1 LDYLARILERKGREN
16 LRRAAHSRALAQ
28 FTEAHTIDSSR
39 RENALAALRRP
50 EGAPP
55 RVIAEVKFA
64 SPSAGIIRAKTAR
77 AGIELGLAYEAGGAA
92 AVSVLADYPGFR
104 GSPLEVRRVA
114 SAVHVP
120 VLFKEFVLE
129 EAQLDLARAMG
140 ASMVLLLVRA
150 LSPERLATMIR
161 ATRWLGLEPVVEAAD
176 ARELDVALGTDA
188 TILGVNARDLRT
200 FTLDVDA
207 AARAVETIP
216 KDRISVF
223 MSGIRSD
230 EDFRAIAR
238 TRADAVLVGE
248 GLAREADPAAS
259 LRRWLEVK

>member
-1 LDYLARILERKGREN
+1 MDYLARILERKSREN
-16 LRRAAHSRALAQ
+16 VRRASHPRALAQ
-28 FTEAHTIDSSR
+28 YVEAQTIDASR
-39 RENALAALRRP
+39 REHALVALRRP
-50 EGAPP
+50 ANALP

-64 SPSAGIIRAKTAR
+64 SPSAGVIRAKTPR
-77 AGIELGLAYEAGGAA
+77 AGIELGLAYQAGGAA

-114 SAVHVP
+114 NAVHVP
-120 VLFKEFVLE
+120 VLFKEFVLDE
-129 EAQLDLARAMG
+129 LQLDLARAMG

-150 LSPERLATMIR
+150 LSPARLSAMVR
-161 ATRWLGLEPVVEAAD
+161 ATRALGLEPVVEAAD
-176 ARELDVALGTDA
+176 AAELAIALETEA
-188 TILGVNARDLRT
+188 TIVGVNARDLRT

-207 AARAVETIP
+207 ASRVIESIP
-216 KDRISVF
+216 EDRISVF

-230 EDFRAIAR
+230 DDFRAIAR

-248 GLAREADPAAS
+248 GLAREADPAAC